1 MNSSSVDPVR
11 LALVQSQLDHIARMM
26 GRVMERTA
34 RSPIFSESHDFS
46 CFITDARGNLL
57 SVADGIPIHTGGG
70 GFAVRKLLELIADI
84 GPGDV
89 FLSSD
94 PYEAGGNHLP
104 DWTVMRPVF
113 HADALVAFTCNRAHQ
128 SDIGGGAPGTYNP
141 AATEIFHEG
150 IRLPP
155 LCIVKGGHERSD
167 VWHLLRLN
175 SRTPELLDGDL
186 RAMVG
191 STAIG
196 ARELLRIFA
205 ELGSEAV
212 LASFSGVMDYAEARM
227 RAALAAIPDGEY
239 VGEDVSFSDCF
250 EDREVMVAVRVRK
263 DATGLTFDFAGTSPQ
278 IRGFK
283 NSSLA
288 NTVAA
293 CAMAT
298 LAFLKPD
305 VPRNGGTLRLLDV
318 KAPLGSLVNAR
329 APAPMTMNTS
339 HCAFE
344 IINAIWKALA
354 QARPEWAIGGW
365 GKTVHCVSSGLRP
378 GTDARFI
385 LYHWHAYP
393 AAGAVAE
400 RDGFHT
406 MGGVNTLGGLVL
418 PNVETYERTYP
429 IRIQRYEIRTDSA
442 GAGARRGGAG
452 IHYRAEMLTEA
463 DYSFRGEGLGAP
475 TGFGVNGG
483 GSGAA
488 GALAV
493 ELAGT
498 LDTDSPASTPLAD
511 ASRSPTAAS
520 PPEALPRYGLRHL
533 PPLSIEILSPGGG
546 GWGHPFERPLE
557 RVLADVRDAVV
568 SPTAA
573 RELYGVV
580 VHEDLR
586 GIDAA
591 ATASLRKRRS

>member
-1 MNSSSVDPVR
+1 MSNPRVDPVR

-46 CFITDARGNLL
+46 CFLTDASGDLL

-70 GFAVRKLLELIADI
+70 GFAVRKLLELAGADME
-84 GPGDV
+84 PGDV
-89 FLSSD
+89 FLSND

-113 HADALVAFTCNRAHQ
+113 RDAALVAFTCNRAHQ
-128 SDIGGGAPGTYNP
+128 SDIGGGAAGTYNP

-155 LCIVKGGHERSD
+155 LRIISRGREHAD
-167 VWHLLRLN
+167 LWHLLRLN

-196 ARELLRIFA
+196 ERELLRIFA
-205 ELGSEAV
+205 DIGIDAA
-212 LASFSGVMDYAEARM
+212 LASFADVMDYAEARM
-227 RAALAAIPDGEY
+227 GAALAGIPDGEY
-239 VGEDVSFSDCF
+239 VAEDVSFSDCF
-250 EDREVMVAVRVRK
+250 EDREVRVAVRVRK
-263 DATGLTFDFAGTSPQ
+263 DATGLTFDFEGTSPQ

-305 VPRNGGTLRLLDV
+305 VPRNEGTLRLLTV

-329 APAPMTMNTS
+329 APAPMTMNTA

-344 IINAIWKALA
+344 IINAVWKALA

-365 GKTVHCVSSGLRP
+365 GKTVHCISSGLQP
-378 GTDARFI
+378 GTAARFI
-385 LYHWHAYP
+385 LYHWHAYG
-393 AAGAVAE
+393 AAGATAE

-406 MGGVNTLGGLVL
+406 IGGVNTLGGLVL
-418 PNVETYERTYP
+418 PNVETYERLYP
-429 IRIQRYEIRTDSA
+429 IHVEQYEIRTDAA
-442 GAGARRGGAG
+442 GAGACRGGAG
-452 IHYRAEMLTEA
+452 IQYRARMLTEA
-463 DYSFRGEGLGAP
+463 DYSFRGEGLGTP
-475 TGFGVNGG
+475 SGFGVNGG
-483 GSGAA
+483 GAGAA
-488 GALAV
+488 GSLTIETYEAA
-493 ELAGT
+493 ATSG
-498 LDTDSPASTPLAD
+498 STPSSA
-511 ASRSPTAAS
+511 PTS
-520 PPEALPRYGLRHL
+520 VDVPRYGLRHL
-533 PPLSIEILSPGGG
+533 PPLAIEILSPGGG
-546 GWGHPFERPLE
+546 GWGDPFRRPPE
-557 RVLADVRDAVV
+557 RVLADVRDGTV
-568 SPTAA
+568 SRAAA
-573 RELYGVV
+573 RALYGVAV
-580 VHEDLR
+580 NEDLR
-586 GIDAA
+586 SIDAA
-591 ATASLRKRRS
+591 ATSRLRADKR

>member
-1 MNSSSVDPVR
+1 MNIDSVR

-46 CFITDARGNLL
+46 CFIADGQGNLL

-70 GFAVRKLLELIADI
+70 GLAIRKLLELLGKDME
-84 GPGDV
+84 PGDV

-113 HADALVAFTCNRAHQ
+113 LDGTLVAFTCNRAHQ

-155 LCIVKGGHERSD
+155 IKIVSRGSERAD

-196 ARELLRIFA
+196 ERELLRIFRD
-205 ELGSEAV
+205 LGTQAA
-212 LASFSGVMDYAEARM
+212 LTSFADVMNYAEARM
-227 RAALAAIPDGEY
+227 RTALEGIPDGEY
-239 VGEDVSFSDCF
+239 AAEDLSFSDCF
-250 EDREVMVAVRVRK
+250 EEREIRVAVRIRK
-263 DATGLTFDFAGTSPQ
+263 DAAGLTFDFTGTSPQ

-288 NTVAA
+288 NTLSA

-305 VPRNGGTLRLLDV
+305 VPRNEGTLRLLHV
-318 KAPLGSLVNAR
+318 LAPEGSLVNAR
-329 APAPMTMNTS
+329 PPAPMTMNTS
-339 HCAFE
+339 HSAFE
-344 IINAIWKALA
+344 IINAIWKALG
-354 QARPEWAIGGW
+354 QARPDWAIGGW
-365 GKTVHCVSSGLRP
+365 GKTVHCISSGLLP
-378 GTDARFI
+378 GSSTRFI
-385 LYHWHAYP
+385 HYHWHAYP
-393 AAGAVAE
+393 ATGAVAE

-418 PNVETYERTYP
+418 PDVETYERLYP
-429 IRIQRYEIRTDSA
+429 IQILKYEVRTDSA

-452 IHYRAEMLTEA
+452 IHYRVQILTEA
-463 DYSFRGEGLGAP
+463 DYSFRGEGLGEP
-475 TGFGVNGG
+475 SGFGVNGAT
-483 GSGAA
+483 SGAA
-488 GALAV
+488 GSLTI
-493 ELAGT
+493 ENRN
-498 LDTDSPASTPLAD
+498 P
-511 ASRSPTAAS
+511 
-520 PPEALPRYGLRHL
+520 PRYGLQRL
-533 PPLSIEILSPGGG
+533 PPLCLEILSPGGG
-546 GWGHPFERPLE
+546 GWGHPYQRPPE
-557 RVLADVRDAVV
+557 QVLADVRDGIV
-568 SPTAA
+568 SREAA
-573 RELYGVV
+573 RQLYGVAV
-580 VHEDLR
+580 NEDLR
-586 GIDAA
+586 TLDAA
-591 ATASLRKRRS
+591 ATARLRNKVL

>member
-1 MNSSSVDPVR
+1 MSDPLR

-46 CFITDARGNLL
+46 CFITDAHGSLL

-70 GFAVRKLLELIADI
+70 GFAVRKLLELEGADMQ
-84 GPGDV
+84 PGDV

-113 HADALVAFTCNRAHQ
+113 RDGHRVAFTCNRAHQ
-128 SDIGGGAPGTYNP
+128 SDIGGGAAGTYNP

-155 LCIVKGGHERSD
+155 IKIIACGEERKD
-167 VWHLLRLN
+167 VWRLLRLN

-186 RAMVG
+186 RAMAG

-196 ARELLRIFA
+196 ERELLRMFEEVGDDPA
-205 ELGSEAV
+205 LESFLDV
-212 LASFSGVMDYAEARM
+212 LDHAEARM

-239 VGEDVSFSDCF
+239 TAEDLSYSDCF
-250 EDREVMVAVRVRK
+250 EDREIKVVVRVLK
-263 DATGLTFDFAGTSPQ
+263 DSRGLTFDFAGTSPQ

-283 NSSLA
+283 NSSIA
-288 NTVAA
+288 NTVSA

-305 VPRNGGTLRLLDV
+305 VPRNEGTLRLLHV
-318 KAPLGSLVNAR
+318 KAPEGSLVNAR

-344 IINAIWKALA
+344 IINAIWKALG

-365 GKTVHCVSSGLRP
+365 GKTVHCISSGTQP
-378 GTDARFI
+378 QGGAPFV

-406 MGGVNTLGGLVL
+406 LGGVNTLGGLIL
-418 PNVETYERTYP
+418 PNVESYERLYP
-429 IRIQRYEIRTDSA
+429 IRILQYEIRKDSA
-442 GAGARRGGAG
+442 GAGLRRGGAG
-452 IHYRAEMLTEA
+452 MHYRAQMLTEA
-463 DYSFRGEGLGAP
+463 DYSFRGEGLHISS
-475 TGFGVNGG
+475 GFGVNGG
-483 GSGAA
+483 REGAA
-488 GALAV
+488 GSLTIQ
-493 ELAGT
+493 GT
-498 LDTDSPASTPLAD
+498 
-511 ASRSPTAAS
+511 
-520 PPEALPRYGLRHL
+520 EVPRYGLRHL
-533 PPLSIEILSPGGG
+533 PPLDIEIESPGGG
-546 GWGHPFERPLE
+546 GWGHPFLRPPE
-557 RVLADVRDAVV
+557 QVLADVRNGIV
-568 SPTAA
+568 STAA
-573 RELYGVV
+573 ARALYGVAIQ
-580 VHEDLR
+580 ESPLR
-586 GIDAA
+586 IDPAE
-591 ATASLRKRRS
+591 TTCLREARKF

>member
-1 MNSSSVDPVR
+1 MSEVRADPVR

-46 CFITDARGNLL
+46 CFITDAHGHLL

-70 GFAVRKLLELIADI
+70 GFAIQKLLELRRAELR
-84 GPGDV
+84 PGSV

-113 HADALVAFTCNRAHQ
+113 HEDTLVAFTCNRAHQ

-155 LCIVKGGHERSD
+155 LCIIESGRERED
-167 VWHLLRLN
+167 LWHLLRLN

-196 ARELLRIFA
+196 QRELLRIFA
-205 ELGSEAV
+205 EIGVAGT
-212 LASFSGVMDYAEARM
+212 LASFAGVMDHAEARM
-227 RAALAAIPDGEY
+227 RTALEAIADGDY
-239 VGEDVSFSDCF
+239 CGEDVSFSDCF
-250 EDREVMVAVRVRK
+250 EDREVKVAVRVRK
-263 DATGLTFDFAGTSPQ
+263 DAAGLTFDFAGTSPQ

-298 LAFLKPD
+298 LAFLKPQ
-305 VPRNGGTLRLLDV
+305 VPRNQGTLRLLRV
-318 KAPLGSLVNAR
+318 LAPEGSLVNAR

-354 QARPEWAIGGW
+354 RARPEWALGGW
-365 GKTVHCVSSGLRP
+365 GKTVHCISSGTRP
-378 GTDARFI
+378 GTDERFI

-406 MGGVNTLGGLVL
+406 IGGVNTLGGLVL
-418 PNVETYERTYP
+418 PNVETHERAYP
-429 IRIQRYEIRTDSA
+429 IRILKYEIRTDSA

-452 IHYRAEMLTEA
+452 IHYRAQMLTEA
-463 DYSFRGEGLGAP
+463 DYSFRGEGLAEP
-475 TGFGVNGG
+475 TGFGANGG
-483 GSGAA
+483 HAGAA
-488 GALAV
+488 GSLTIQVAEGATVAQHANATGIAPWLPGA
-493 ELAGT
+493 
-498 LDTDSPASTPLAD
+498 DTITP
-511 ASRSPTAAS
+511 
-520 PPEALPRYGLRHL
+520 PRYGVRRL
-533 PPLSIEILSPGGG
+533 PPLTIDIRSPGGG
-546 GWGHPFERPLE
+546 GWGAPSERPVRE
-557 RVLADVRDAVV
+557 VLADVRDGILT
-568 SPTAA
+568 PRAA
-573 RELYGVV
+573 REQYGI
-580 VHEDLR
+580 EA
-586 GIDAA
+586 DADPA
-591 ATASLRKRRS
+591 RLDTEAPEGP